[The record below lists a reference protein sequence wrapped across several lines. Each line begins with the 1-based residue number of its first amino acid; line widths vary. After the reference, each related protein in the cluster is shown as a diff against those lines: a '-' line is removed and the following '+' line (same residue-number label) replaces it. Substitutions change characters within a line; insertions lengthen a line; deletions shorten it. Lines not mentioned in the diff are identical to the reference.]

1 MGLRLLNLFFGDSVI
16 FQRILKDI
24 LVRNT
29 AVKA

>member
-24 LVRNT
+24 L
-29 AVKA
+29 AKKYGG